1 MKNLFRMLLIAVL
14 TLGVVSTTATSCKQA
29 GKVAKELTK
38 KGSKAPKK
46 GSKVRPPILKTCSKC
61 GSMYRGYDCPNCK

>member
-29 GKVAKELTK
+29 GKVAKEMTKKSGKVTK
-38 KGSKAPKK
+38 KG
-46 GSKVRPPILKTCSKC
+46 KVRPPMLKTCSRC
-61 GSMYRGYDCPNCK
+61 GSTYRGYDCPNC